1 MTISPEQTEPSATT
15 SFDEQEPISKSQLK
29 REMVDLQKL
38 GAELVEMT
46 DNQLAKLTV
55 PSELREAISECQRL
69 NQREAKRRYLQ
80 FIGKM
85 MRKLDLEPLYL
96 SMEQV
101 DNNAQLHLQLL
112 HRLEKLRDRIAL
124 GDNTAIDEVLEEWP
138 LADRQQLRNL
148 QRQIAKQ
155 PAGKSG
161 TGKKLM
167 AYLRQISHPS

>member
-101 DNNAQLHLQLL
+101 DNNAQLHLQF
-112 HRLEKLRDRIAL
+112 
-124 GDNTAIDEVLEEWP
+124 
-138 LADRQQLRNL
+138 
-148 QRQIAKQ
+148 
-155 PAGKSG
+155 
-161 TGKKLM
+161 
-167 AYLRQISHPS
+167 